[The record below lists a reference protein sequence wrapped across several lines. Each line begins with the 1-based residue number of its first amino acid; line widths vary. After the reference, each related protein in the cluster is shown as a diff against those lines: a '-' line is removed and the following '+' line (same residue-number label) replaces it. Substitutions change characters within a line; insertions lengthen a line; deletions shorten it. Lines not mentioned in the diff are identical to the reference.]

1 MRPTFLDAWHGVAG
15 RASLAAA
22 IVLVAFE
29 LLTLARPDALPYAV
43 KLAAIATYFLVSL
56 PRQRRIAR
64 TLGILVA
71 GLLVASTVERTEAA
85 VDNSLFIMSLFLALS
100 LMAASATRSPD
111 TGIICR
117 AILARPVSR
126 VYLPLTLAT
135 HLFAIALN
143 VGSVAIFMALLG
155 SRSEEMARRNQ
166 LRPLALAV
174 MRGFAA
180 MPFWAPFSISVAL
193 TLSILGD
200 LHYLDLMPYGLAVA
214 ALSLLAGWLL
224 DGRSTLGEPDRPD
237 PRARMAQ
244 VRLLLRIVALTA
256 AAWIVELAAGLR
268 FVEAILI
275 VALAGGGLWWITT
288 RRLDAAGPAGATAR
302 RRSGPENEIVVVG
315 AAAFLG
321 QWVAVALNGALDV
334 GSLSPLQGAVAV
346 SLLPLLMFLLGIVG
360 ANPIVSGSLLGGL
373 LAPLVPADQHLYLGL
388 AMLCG
393 WGVTSSASPFTG
405 NVLLGSRL
413 IGCSPFVLAVRWNG
427 AFAAVSALAI
437 GVALFL
443 LQL

>member
-1 MRPTFLDAWHGVAG
+1 MKRSEVHRLRPTLLEGWHGVAG

-43 KLAAIATYFLVSL
+43 KLAAITAYFFVSL

-64 TLGILVA
+64 ILGFIVVGILVTSDS
-71 GLLVASTVERTEAA
+71 GTTEAP

-111 TGIICR
+111 TGTSCR

-155 SRSEEMARRNQ
+155 SRSEEMARRDQ

-193 TLSILGD
+193 TLSILED

-224 DGRSTLGEPDRPD
+224 DGRSGAVPAHLQTGE
-237 PRARMAQ
+237 
-244 VRLLLRIVALTA
+244 AL
-256 AAWIVELAAGLR
+256 WG
-268 FVEAILI
+268 
-275 VALAGGGLWWITT
+275 
-288 RRLDAAGPAGATAR
+288 
-302 RRSGPENEIVVVG
+302 RRSCFYLSGFPLMVSEIFLP
-315 AAAFLG
+315 AF
-321 QWVAVALNGALDV
+321 Q
-334 GSLSPLQGAVAV
+334 P
-346 SLLPLLMFLLGIVG
+346 
-360 ANPIVSGSLLGGL
+360 
-373 LAPLVPADQHLYLGL
+373 
-388 AMLCG
+388 
-393 WGVTSSASPFTG
+393 
-405 NVLLGSRL
+405 
-413 IGCSPFVLAVRWNG
+413 
-427 AFAAVSALAI
+427 
-437 GVALFL
+437 
-443 LQL
+443 